1 MALTDKEIAHFQ
13 SELPKGMVVVD
24 FREIKNKND
33 FIEKYCPEGDKKN
46 LPHSVCMRIA
56 LEKFIKEVKK

>member
-13 SELPKGMVVVD
+13 SELPKGIVVVD
-24 FREIKNKND
+24 FREIKDKND
-33 FIEKYCPEGDKKN
+33 FVDKYCPEGDRKT

-56 LEKFIKEVKK
+56 LEKFIKQIKK